1 MGEGITDRQ
10 AEALAFIRDT
20 IERRGRP
27 PTYREMGLA
36 LGIASTNGVR
46 YFLDALESKGLIERD
61 ARISRGIRLTR
72 GGRIVVPLRRFHARG
87 RGGRSATSTSATV
100 EVPLLGRV
108 AAGQPHLAEQHVDD
122 ILRLDA
128 AFFAYSEGTFAL
140 RVKGDSMKDAGIL
153 DGDIVVVRP
162 DNRPSRG
169 DIVVAYWQ
177 DEATVKRFFRNG
189 DRIVLRPE
197 NESYEDI
204 VVEPRQEDFRILG
217 RVVGVLR
224 RC

>member
-20 IERRGRP
+20 IERLGRP
-27 PTYREMGLA
+27 PTYREIGLA
-36 LGIASTNGVR
+36 LGISSTNGVR
-46 YFLDALESKGLIERD
+46 YFLDTLESKGLIERD
-61 ARISRGIRLTR
+61 PRLSRGIRLTR
-72 GGRIVVPLRRFHARG
+72 GGRIVVPLHGAKAGIRGART
-87 RGGRSATSTSATV
+87 RPSPIV

-108 AAGQPHLAEQHVDD
+108 AAGQPNLAEQNLDD

-140 RVKGDSMKDAGIL
+140 RVKGDSMRDAGIL
-153 DGDIVVVRP
+153 EGDIVVVRP
-162 DNRPSRG
+162 DDRPSRG
-169 DIVVAYWQ
+169 DIVVAFWQ

-197 NESYEDI
+197 NESYQDI